1 VQPALWQR
9 IGSPGW
15 SASFENPCTDRTLT
29 PVAVRACPTKA
40 GGAKY
45 KGEVELLEMTD
56 GVPRVLGQN
65 VENMDADRVRQH
77 LPELGF

>member
-1 VQPALWQR
+1 
-9 IGSPGW
+9 
-15 SASFENPCTDRTLT
+15 
-29 PVAVRACPTKA
+29 
-40 GGAKY
+40 
-45 KGEVELLEMTD
+45 VELLEMTD